1 MAVLAIIRG
10 VSYLNSRILVHAIL
24 AVLGAVRHGFIVLLR
39 LLGVLV
45 AVVEALL
52 LGGCHIGG
60 AILVIIAAGEGEAQ
74 EQKRER
80 QHHEREF
87 QSHGISFERLLYKHS
102 DAMRFLH

>member
-1 MAVLAIIRG
+1 LAVLAIIRG

-60 AILVIIAAGEGEAQ
+60 AIIIAAGEGEAQ